1 MRSYLRGFF
10 AAVSMSIM
18 LTACGGGD
26 SASDQQPSGPAR
38 TSSPAAP
45 RTSTPAP
52 TPTPENSVL
61 EGSAQLEVVSSDS
74 NRVGYTLDFD
84 WLLQDPGKT
93 KVAVTEGDAL
103 GTNDL
108 TISFESAMQFGN
120 TTKGNRTFFLQDDG
134 GVSVYIRY
142 PADSPV
148 CKYSMNWAA
157 DKQASCFVT
166 TWDGSMVGIRFKD
179 FPTLNNITEGQV
191 TKILRTEH
199 ELTLRD
205 VPEAEAEQVTAAARN
220 YERVVLY
227 MHYGDTTDKFK
238 SDCDPSALEGLEY
251 ASIYVPLGA
260 VGAVDYCKV

>member
-1 MRSYLRGFF
+1 MRKYLSSF
-10 AAVSMSIM
+10 AAAVIVSLM

-26 SASDQQPSGPAR
+26 SANDQQPS
-38 TSSPAAP
+38 SPVRATTPTAA

-52 TPTPENSVL
+52 TPTPDNSIL
-61 EGSAQLEVVSSDS
+61 EGSTQLEVVSSDS

-134 GVSVYIRY
+134 GVGVYIRY

-148 CKYSMNWAA
+148 CKYSTNWAA
-157 DKQASCFVT
+157 DKQASCFVD
-166 TWDGSMVGIRFKD
+166 TWDGSIVGIRFKD
-179 FPTLNNITEGQV
+179 FPTLNDITEGQV
-191 TKILRTEH
+191 TKVLRTKH
-199 ELTLRD
+199 ELILRD
-205 VPEAEAEQVTAAARN
+205 VPEAETAQASAAALK

-227 MHYGDTTDKFK
+227 MHYGDTADKFK
-238 SDCDPSALEGLEY
+238 SSCAQSALENLDY
-251 ASIYVPLGA
+251 ASVYVPLGA
-260 VGAVDYCKV
+260 VGATDYCKV